1 MCNTLTRVMDRSLGG
16 GVPLEDQAMKVTQ
29 KEFDSLKNR
38 YNEVR
43 LLCDSYSK
51 EILELKQKVAKL
63 EADLE
68 VDACLRRY
76 EFGGA

>member
-1 MCNTLTRVMDRSLGG
+1 MDRSLGG
-16 GVPLEDQAMKVTQ
+16 GVPLEDRTMRKATQA
-29 KEFDSLKNR
+29 EFDSLKNR